1 MILPSH
7 STDDPAGL
15 ASAADLAACYRLILA
30 REPESEV
37 VVASRVGAP
46 LSGLV
51 ADFVGSEEFAS
62 RLVRPL
68 LDGDGPPQG
77 YAEPAEPEMRA
88 WLGTRLGVVVEE
100 GPVSR
105 AGLLSA
111 LLRHLASEGAPL
123 AAELLRRLARE
134 LGRPSARADAP
145 PPEASAPSGAEQDF
159 PSEPAHPASAAAD
172 DRTLVERSG
181 LWDAGHY
188 VDQAGPAL
196 GGADPLQHFLGV
208 GGAAGLSPHPLFSS
222 RRYVAENAE
231 AVALGANPLV
241 HYLRRGWREGR
252 SPNAM
257 FDPLWYGRRHGVGR
271 EPLGH
276 YALHGRDLRL
286 QAHPLFDAAWYRTT
300 HPDVAASEID
310 PYTHFVEYGWEE
322 GRRPNDPRR
331 LGRALRV
338 AVVAHVSDEELWPE
352 LSFHLYKLERPFD
365 LFVTLP
371 TAAGEALAQAI
382 RAEWPGAKI
391 FRPPAAGRD
400 TGPFLSV
407 LPYLMSYDAVCK
419 LHMAPDTCDAAT
431 WRLLAFQGLLGSP
444 DLVGRILGWFEADPA
459 LVMAG
464 PDIFYLD
471 GPWSTGV
478 EEPPPAGPVRLTL
491 GSEEA
496 PPAAWGY
503 FAGAIFW
510 FRPSL
515 FRDLPRQ
522 ALIDELEGAGDL
534 AAGVRAAVQAVE
546 RVLGIQAVRAGGF
559 VGLTDVGGEAPPADV
574 RVSPAALNTSR
585 RSVQARLPERRAR
598 LARSQI
604 ELQKPERRR
613 WVAPP
618 GTAPGVNLI
627 GPVEAMNGLGE
638 SARGYVRA
646 LRNGDVPVHV
656 VPWRTG
662 FERVRRLE
670 VDAAPCGVQPINLVH
685 LNLDLLEGLRLL
697 DAPPLREWITPRAY
711 NVAVVYWELAALDPA
726 WRPILDRFDEVWVAS
741 GFMREAVAAGSD
753 VTTRLVRP
761 AIAPTGGA
769 ARSGGADLGV
779 DPAAFTFF
787 YGADASSGLARK
799 NPQALWR
806 AYADAF
812 SPEEGACCIVKL
824 SHADLDDPAV
834 AEIRALAASRR
845 DVRFIPDL
853 LSPDEMAAL
862 FQRCDSYVSPHRS
875 EGLGLTVVEAMHA
888 GKPVVCT
895 GYGGVTDFV
904 TDETAYVVAHRLTEV
919 GPDAAPY
926 PSGFVWSDPDPAS
939 LRRQLRCVF
948 DDREAARA
956 VGRRGRDKV
965 EALFGDVA
973 TARAIREEVGRI
985 WSRGGGA

>member
-1 MILPSH
+1 MTFPSR
-7 STDDPAGL
+7 SPDDPAGP

-37 VVASRVGAP
+37 VVANRVGAP

-51 ADFVGSEEFAS
+51 ADFVRSEEFAS

-68 LDGDGPPQG
+68 LEGDGPPQA
-77 YAEPAEPEMRA
+77 YTAPAAPEMRA

-100 GPVSR
+100 GLVTR
-105 AGLLSA
+105 TGLLSA
-111 LLRHLASEGAPL
+111 LLRHLAGEGAPL
-123 AAELLRRLARE
+123 QAELLRFLARE
-134 LGRPSARADAP
+134 LGRPSARFDAP
-145 PPEASAPSGAEQDF
+145 QPEASAPSGAERDH
-159 PSEPAHPASAAAD
+159 PDAPARLASLAED

-181 LWDAGHY
+181 LWDAGY
-188 VDQAGPAL
+188 YAGQVGAAL
-196 GGADPLQHFLGV
+196 RGADPLHHFLGV

-231 AVALGANPLV
+231 AVALAVNPLV

-252 SPNAM
+252 APNAM
-257 FDPLWYGRRHGVGR
+257 FDPLWYGRRHGVGG

-276 YALHGRDLRL
+276 YALHGRHLRL
-286 QAHPLFDAAWYRTT
+286 QAHPLFDAAWYRTA

-331 LGRALRV
+331 LGRALRL

-365 LFVTLP
+365 FFVTLP

-382 RAEWPGAKI
+382 RAEWPGANI
-391 FRPPAAGRD
+391 SRPPPAGRD
-400 TGPFLSV
+400 IGPFLSV
-407 LPYLMSYDAVCK
+407 LPHLMSYDAVCK
-419 LHMAPDTCDAAT
+419 LHTAPDICDAAT

-464 PDIFYLD
+464 PDIFHLD

-478 EEPPPAGPVRLTL
+478 EEPPPAGLVRSIL
-491 GSEEA
+491 GAGGA
-496 PPAAWGY
+496 PPAAWGF
-503 FAGAIFW
+503 FAGAMFW
-510 FRPSL
+510 LRPSL
-515 FRDLPRQ
+515 FRDFPRQ
-522 ALIDELEGAGDL
+522 ALMDGLEAAGDR

-546 RVLGIQAVRAGGF
+546 RVLGLQAVRAGGF
-559 VGLTDVGGEAPPADV
+559 VGLTDVAGAAPPADV
-574 RVSPAALNTSR
+574 RVSPAGRNTSR
-585 RSVQARLPERRAR
+585 RSVQARLPERRAQ
-598 LARSQI
+598 LVRSRV
-604 ELQKPERRR
+604 ELQKPQRRR

-618 GTAPGVNLI
+618 GTAPGVNFI
-627 GPVEAMNGLGE
+627 GPVEAINGLGA

-646 LRNGDVPVHV
+646 LRSANVPVNV

-662 FERVRRLE
+662 FERVRMLHLDSE
-670 VDAAPCGVQPINLVH
+670 LCGVQPINLVH

-697 DAPPLREWITPRAY
+697 DSPPLRDWVTTRAY
-711 NVAVVYWELAALDPA
+711 NVAIVYWELAALDPA
-726 WRPILDRFDEVWVAS
+726 WRPILDRFDEVWAAS
-741 GFMREAVAAGSD
+741 RFVREAVTAASD

-761 AIAPTGGA
+761 AIAPIGSRA
-769 ARSGGADLGV
+769 DAGGADLGV
-779 DPAAFTFF
+779 DPAAFAFF
-787 YGADASSGLARK
+787 YGADAASGLSRK

-812 SPEEGACCIVKL
+812 SPEEGASCVIKL
-824 SHADLDDPAV
+824 SCADRHDPAV
-834 AEIRALAASRR
+834 AEIEALAASRP

-862 FQRCDSYVSPHRS
+862 FQRCESYVSPHRS

-904 TDETAYVVAHRLTEV
+904 SEETAYVVAHRLTEV

-926 PSGFVWSDPDPAS
+926 PSGFVWSDPDPGS
-939 LRRQLRCVF
+939 LRRQLRRVF
-948 DDREAARA
+948 DDRAAARA

-965 EALFGDVA
+965 EALFGDAA
-973 TARAIREEVGRI
+973 TAGVVREELGRI
-985 WSRGGGA
+985 WRRGGGA